1 MPGQFIN
8 TGNVSGGKLTLIN
21 VNNQGNLVMAPAP
34 LTFDTFS
41 FTVVTTETD
50 DIILTEDGDILII
63 D

>member
-8 TGNVSGGKLTLIN
+8 TGTVSGGKLTLIN
-21 VNNQGNLVMAPAP
+21 VNNQGNLVMAPDS
-34 LTFDTFS
+34 LSFGL

>member
-21 VNNQGNLVMAPAP
+21 VNNQGNLVMAPTP
-34 LTFDTFS
+34 ISFGS

-50 DIILTEDGDILII
+50 DIILTENGDILII

>member
-8 TGNVSGGKLTLIN
+8 TGTVSGGKLTLIN

-41 FTVVTTETD
+41 AITTETN
-50 DIILTEDGDILII
+50 DIILTENGDILII